1 MSYENSCDT
10 LISILKKFSFKQQK
24 DNDALEIFFQNNKDE
39 TVRIIISDDYGF
51 EDLTLH
57 SEGFNVVLF
66 DNKHETFS
74 VDILFNKV
82 ILFVFN
88 DAVLIKNINLNIVH
102 NNALNLEDIMQV
114 KMYEHF
120 LMLQNKNEDVFLK
133 ITFED
138 EDILTTNPL
147 KNIKKF
153 SVLVIEKSIKNLDIQ
168 LDGISLFIEDTE
180 EKIFIPF
187 ENILIFLDFKN
198 QVIFNKFLQI
208 PSKDLSLFNN
218 LLKVVVKNGVTYAN
232 FKEIAA
238 LKSMNNPT
246 STDKEDAKIY
256 YVDFKK
262 HLKDHEGE
270 EK

>member
-1 MSYENSCDT
+1 MNYENSCDT

-24 DNDALEIFFQNNKDE
+24 DNDILEIFFQNDKDE
-39 TVRIIISDDYGF
+39 NVRIMIGDDYGF
-51 EDLTLH
+51 EDLILNL
-57 SEGFNVVLF
+57 EGFSVVLF
-66 DNKHETFS
+66 DNKNKTFS
-74 VDILFNKV
+74 IDILFNK
-82 ILFVFN
+82 ITLFVFN
-88 DAVLIKNINLNIVH
+88 DAILIKNINLNMVH
-102 NNALNLEDIMQV
+102 NNTLNLEDIMQV

-138 EDILTTNPL
+138 EDILMTNSL

-153 SVLVIEKSIKNLDIQ
+153 SVLVIEKSIKNLEIQ
-168 LDGISLFIEDTE
+168 LDGIFLFVEDTE
-180 EKIFIPF
+180 EKLFIPF

-208 PSKDLSLFNN
+208 PTKDLNLFDS
-218 LLKVVVKNGVTYAN
+218 LLKITIKNGVTYAN

-238 LKSMNNPT
+238 LKSMSNPLPN
-246 STDKEDAKIY
+246 KEDAKIY

-262 HLKDHEGE
+262 HLKDHEDE